1 MHVLLTRPLEDSID
15 LIKRFKDKDITVSH
29 LPLIKINKLDYPK
42 LKSSEYNVIVFT
54 SSNAIRNLDTKDFN
68 KKSLC
73 FCVGDATEKTA
84 KQKGFYN
91 TFSAGGNVK
100 NLQEL
105 ILQNLEK
112 KTEKILYVSGEL
124 VSYDLDKDLK
134 LSGFK
139 IKKIINYTSRKITN
153 LNSESLDLIK
163 KYPPDITLIYSKRS
177 AESFDEIARKYSLS
191 ELMTQCTVMCI
202 SKKIEEFLKSKGW
215 KKTETFNPG
224 EELLKIEQIKNG

>member
-15 LIKRFKDKDITVSH
+15 LIKKFKDKGFTVSH

-42 LKSSEYNVIVFT
+42 LNSSEYKIIVFT
-54 SSNAIRNLDTKDFN
+54 SSNAIRNIDTKDFD

-100 NLQEL
+100 NLREL

-124 VSYDLDKDLK
+124 VSYDLDKDL
-134 LSGFK
+134 
-139 IKKIINYTSRKITN
+139 IKEGLNVQRLINYSVSHI
-153 LNSESLDLIK
+153 EDL
-163 KYPPDITLIYSKRS
+163 SS
-177 AESFDEIARKYSLS
+177 NFLS
-191 ELMTQCTVMCI
+191 ELKKKNSRYCLYLF
-202 SKKIEEFLKSKGW
+202 SK
-215 KKTETFNPG
+215 
-224 EELLKIEQIKNG
+224 

>member
-15 LIKRFKDKDITVSH
+15 LIKRFKDKGFTVSH

-42 LKSSEYNVIVFT
+42 LNSSEYKIIVFT
-54 SSNAIRNLDTKDFN
+54 SSNAIRNIDTKDFD

-100 NLQEL
+100 NLREL

-124 VSYDLDKDLK
+124 VSYDLDKDLIK
-134 LSGFK
+134 EGLNVKRLINYSVSHIKDLSSDFLSELK
-139 IKKIINYTSRKITN
+139 KKIPDIVYIYSQNSALSF
-153 LNSESLDLIK
+153 LNLIK
-163 KYPPDITLIYSKRS
+163 KY
-177 AESFDEIARKYSLS
+177 
-191 ELMTQCTVMCI
+191 ELDAYWMKTNLMCI
-202 SKKIEEFLKSKGW
+202 GEKTSSVLNELKWKKIFL
-215 KKTETFNPG
+215 FNPG
-224 EELLKIEQIKNG
+224 EEEFLLYKI

>member
-15 LIKRFKDKDITVSH
+15 LINRFKDKGFTVSH

-42 LKSSEYNVIVFT
+42 LNSSEYKVIIFT
-54 SSNAIRNLDTKDFN
+54 SSNAIRNLNTKDFD

-100 NLQEL
+100 NLREL

-124 VSYDLDKDLK
+124 VSYDLDKDL
-134 LSGFK
+134 
-139 IKKIINYTSRKITN
+139 IKEGLNVQRLINYSVSHVKDLSSDFLNELKNKIPDIIYIYSQN
-153 LNSESLDLIK
+153 SAVSFLNLIK
-163 KYPPDITLIYSKRS
+163 KYEL
-177 AESFDEIARKYSLS
+177 DEYWMKTNL
-191 ELMTQCTVMCI
+191 MCI
-202 SKKIEEFLKSKGW
+202 GEKTSSVLNELKWKKIFL
-215 KKTETFNPG
+215 FNPG
-224 EELLKIEQIKNG
+224 EEEFLLYKI

>member
-15 LIKRFKDKDITVSH
+15 LIKRFKDKGFTVSH

-42 LKSSEYNVIVFT
+42 LHSSEYKIIIFT
-54 SSNAIRNLDTKDFN
+54 SSNAIRNLNTKDFD

-84 KQKGFYN
+84 KQKGFHN

-124 VSYDLDKDLK
+124 VSYDLDKDLIK
-134 LSGFK
+134 EGLNVQRLINYSVSHIEDLSSDFLNELK
-139 IKKIINYTSRKITN
+139 KKIPDIVYIYSHNSAVSF
-153 LNSESLDLIK
+153 LNLIK
-163 KYPPDITLIYSKRS
+163 KY
-177 AESFDEIARKYSLS
+177 
-191 ELMTQCTVMCI
+191 ELDDYWMKTNLMCI
-202 SKKIEEFLKSKGW
+202 GEKTSSVLNELKWKKIFL
-215 KKTETFNPG
+215 FNPG
-224 EELLKIEQIKNG
+224 EEEFLLYKI

>member
-15 LIKRFKDKDITVSH
+15 LIKRFKDKGFTVSH
-29 LPLIKINKLDYPK
+29 LPLIKIDKLDYPK
-42 LKSSEYNVIVFT
+42 LNSSEYKIIVFT
-54 SSNAIRNLDTKDFN
+54 SSNAIRNIDTKDFD

-100 NLQEL
+100 NLREL

-124 VSYDLDKDLK
+124 VSYDLDKDLIK
-134 LSGFK
+134 EGLNVQRLINYSVSHVEDIGFDFLSELK
-139 IKKIINYTSRKITN
+139 KKIPDIVYIYSQNSAVSF
-153 LNSESLDLIK
+153 LNLIK
-163 KYPPDITLIYSKRS
+163 KY
-177 AESFDEIARKYSLS
+177 
-191 ELMTQCTVMCI
+191 ELDDYWMKTNLMCI
-202 SKKIEEFLKSKGW
+202 GEKTSSVLNELKWKKIFL
-215 KKTETFNPG
+215 FNPG
-224 EELLKIEQIKNG
+224 EEEFLLYKI

>member
-15 LIKRFKDKDITVSH
+15 LIKRFKDKGFTVSH

-42 LKSSEYNVIVFT
+42 LNSSEYKIIVFT
-54 SSNAIRNLDTKDFN
+54 SSNAIRNIDTKNFD

-100 NLQEL
+100 NLREL
-105 ILQNLEK
+105 ILQNLAK

-124 VSYDLDKDLK
+124 VSYDLDKDLIK
-134 LSGFK
+134 EGLNVQRLINYSVSHVEDISFDFLRQLK
-139 IKKIINYTSRKITN
+139 KKIPDIVYIYSQNSAVSF
-153 LNSESLDLIK
+153 LNLIK
-163 KYPPDITLIYSKRS
+163 KY
-177 AESFDEIARKYSLS
+177 
-191 ELMTQCTVMCI
+191 ELDDYWMKTNLMCI
-202 SKKIEEFLKSKGW
+202 GEKTSSVLNELKWKKIFL
-215 KKTETFNPG
+215 FNPG
-224 EELLKIEQIKNG
+224 EEEFLLYKI

>member
-1 MHVLLTRPLEDSID
+1 MHVLLTRPLEDSIE
-15 LIKRFKDKDITVSH
+15 LIKRFKDKGFTVSH

-42 LKSSEYNVIVFT
+42 LNSSEYKIIIFT
-54 SSNAIRNLDTKDFN
+54 SSNAIRNLNTKDFD

-100 NLQEL
+100 NLREL

-124 VSYDLDKDLK
+124 VSYDLDKDLIK
-134 LSGFK
+134 EGLNVQRLINYSVSHVKDLSSDFLSELK
-139 IKKIINYTSRKITN
+139 KKIPDIIYIYSQNSAVSF
-153 LNSESLDLIK
+153 LNLIK
-163 KYPPDITLIYSKRS
+163 KYEL
-177 AESFDEIARKYSLS
+177 DEYWMKTNL
-191 ELMTQCTVMCI
+191 MCI
-202 SKKIEEFLKSKGW
+202 GEKTSSVLNEIKWKKIFL
-215 KKTETFNPG
+215 FNPG
-224 EELLKIEQIKNG
+224 EEEFLLYKI